1 VSFTTTNHPTTVH
14 HDGFHALRLARPPK
28 QSPNG
33 SSACRP
39 ALPAIDTTSSV
50 AYSLPDSGAA
60 VVLFPSSRHPPPCA
74 LESLAMRVIAKSNR
88 RGS

>member
-14 HDGFHALRLARPPK
+14 HDGFHALCLARPPK

-39 ALPAIDTTSSV
+39 ALPAIDTNLV
-50 AYSLPDSGAA
+50 SGK
-60 VVLFPSSRHPPPCA
+60 FSP
-74 LESLAMRVIAKSNR
+74 
-88 RGS
+88 G